1 MLPHTLGVLLSAA
14 SAIHDVQTPPLLLH
28 GPVVQRLVERLADAL
43 VAAYEALGGDAI
55 GDAEALCVQVV
66 FDLNVSLDV
75 LVGPTR
81 PVAIAARAKAVEQRL
96 LRSTPFFQQLSFCS
110 ILFFSSQSG
119 RIDCSFVF
127 LWFSFFFFLFAEW

>member
-43 VAAYEALGGDAI
+43 VAAYEGLGGDEV

-75 LVGPTR
+75 LVGHAR

-96 LRSTPFFQQLSFCS
+96 LRYTPFFLAFFSPSQNGRPDRLQ
-110 ILFFSSQSG
+110 LFF
-119 RIDCSFVF
+119 
-127 LWFSFFFFLFAEW
+127 